1 MYPYVLFWNVN
12 WNSIFLA
19 TSSCPLYY
27 SAKYIT
33 KLQVE
38 GKDIVVLSPESHSY
52 RVKFICEWHN
62 MRSQICFKIIW
73 GVVGGAVDKTRLA
86 LAW

>member
-38 GKDIVVLSPESHSY
+38 GKDIMVLSPESHSSLF
-52 RVKFICEWHN
+52 VNDIT
-62 MRSQICFKIIW
+62 W
-73 GVVGGAVDKTRLA
+73 GLRFASK
-86 LAW
+86 